1 MTTLRKALADGDL
14 ERFIA
19 AREAAKAPP
28 GDAAKLDRAI
38 ASMAQT
44 PKAVPAASKRRPS
57 GG

>member
-1 MTTLRKALADGDL
+1 MNTLRKAVADGDL
-14 ERFIA
+14 EGFIA
-19 AREAAKAPP
+19 AREAEEAPP

-44 PKAVPAASKRRPS
+44 PKAVPATSKRRPS